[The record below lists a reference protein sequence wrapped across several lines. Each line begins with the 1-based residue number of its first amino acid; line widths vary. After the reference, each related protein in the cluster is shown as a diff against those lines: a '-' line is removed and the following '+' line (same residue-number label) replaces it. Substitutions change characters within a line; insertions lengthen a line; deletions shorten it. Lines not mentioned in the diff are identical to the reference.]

1 MMMDQVT
8 SGGET
13 SRHLVCNSVTS
24 GHRPTW
30 HSTPFVSPALC
41 APSLPHCAE
50 RHAVLRQPALLALT
64 RMESLKVKVYAG
76 TWSRCDYALD
86 IQSSLTNIAG
96 SRGHRGGW
104 CSEVKEESRAKP
116 GSGDTN
122 GTIYPGALGPHKPSK
137 TNSHA
142 AIHANAKCS
151 AERHQEPQNTY

>member
-1 MMMDQVT
+1 MMEPVN
-8 SGGET
+8 SGHNTGW
-13 SRHLVCNSVTS
+13 RLIRNSVTS

-50 RHAVLRQPALLALT
+50 RHAVLRQPALLA
-64 RMESLKVKVYAG
+64 RKAMESLKSRVYAR

-142 AIHANAKCS
+142 AIRANAK
-151 AERHQEPQNTY
+151 